1 MDSAEMFHVGDFM
14 IVGYCAACQYRE
26 IKNPPHRLGDV
37 LRKPLPEPCR
47 SCMMDTVHKAFWQQR
62 FDVVPY
68 NFVINSWLEKLMS
81 WAS

>member
-1 MDSAEMFHVGDFM
+1 
-14 IVGYCAACQYRE
+14 
-26 IKNPPHRLGDV
+26 
-37 LRKPLPEPCR
+37 
-47 SCMMDTVHKAFWQQR
+47 MMDTVHKAFWRQR